1 MAYPMGTDANEA
13 VDLVGRRLGVLTALM
28 DGAKGVTELAEV
40 TDSSRS
46 TANRAVREL
55 EEAGLVERADGGYAV
70 TLAGRLLT
78 ERYLRFREEEA
89 AGVLAAEPV
98 LTHLPPDCPVDT
110 AVLAGCRVETA
121 TETAPY
127 RPRERLLSATRDADR
142 VRVALPALGDP
153 RYLRSWHELVV
164 AGGEVELLVT
174 EALRAD
180 LDDGFPRLL
189 PAMVATGRFT
199 VRVGDVP
206 DLGLA
211 LVENGGE
218 TTVLLAGFGDDGVM
232 RGVVENDTDDAV
244 RWGERCFGRLR
255 ERTDDA
261 TDGLVERDVPTPETG
276 SGSSGG
282 RPDEAAELPAELLRQ
297 GFVRLSV
304 DFFTDRAVAD
314 PVEAWRRSPGLA
326 EVNAGYAVERTTGD
340 GETVTECLT
349 GRLREGVD
357 CALVGPPG
365 SGKSTVCKRV
375 ACEWYRGG
383 DPVFYRESGRGDP
396 FEAVDALVDA
406 AERADGRPL
415 VVVEDALRPD
425 ATAVLEA
432 VDRLE
437 DRVAVLVD
445 AREAEWAD
453 PPGAGGPVRGRDR
466 FETVAMPALEEADR
480 ERFLERFRQT
490 VETDVDVPTDRL
502 LDGETGTGDGIAA
515 AGDAGPAAPLLLSH
529 RLAAYAD
536 PLTEG
541 ETGLE
546 ADAAAVLDA
555 LEDAGRTAVDVGLLV
570 NLLNVAGLAVRP
582 VLLGAL
588 GDEADVE
595 AALEV
600 LAGRAVFRRRE
611 GYKTVHESW
620 SVAFLAAYLDREPS
634 VDRQVGRVLT
644 RLFGVADDPETLR
657 AVAAD
662 PGPGEAWAD
671 HTVERVLAVGRRYP
685 KLAPLFGTAASA
697 EYELPEACPDERR
710 AWVPLCRGDAYYE
723 RGDCDRAETEY
734 GARLETARAAGDRR
748 AEADCLRRLGAT
760 ARKHSEYDLARERH
774 RRSLD
779 LAEELGE
786 DSLVAWNRNG
796 LGSADASQGAF
807 DSAVEHYRAA
817 LEWAREAGDR
827 GLAGTVLGNLGAVE
841 QYRGRYE
848 RAQEYLE
855 QSLEHCR
862 ALGDREGAADAH
874 RTLGVVA
881 SKCGDYE
888 RAREH
893 YLHSVETNRE
903 LGRVGSVTDTLNN
916 LGIDAQK
923 QGDYERAREYLQ
935 ESLSLDRERGD
946 RRGVTTT
953 LNNLG
958 EVAFDEGDLEAA
970 ADYYRRSRET
980 AEAIG
985 DRRSEAIAVFNLAR
999 VDAERGRLDRARER
1013 ASRSLEL
1020 RREVGDE
1027 HGEAKCLLCL
1037 ARVARDAG
1045 DPSVARERF
1054 ADALDRY
1061 RAVGD
1066 GVGEATALREL
1077 GSLERQRGEHD
1088 RARERLA
1095 EAADRYEAA
1104 DDPGSALD
1112 CLADLVECCDAA
1124 GDDEGAREHCQRAV
1138 ELAEEAGRDQR
1149 ADTFRERC
1157 RRFESA
1163 PA

>member
-1 MAYPMGTDANEA
+1 MGTDANKA

-28 DGAKGVTELAEV
+28 DGVKGVTELAEV

-127 RPRERLLSATRDADR
+127 RPRERLLSVTRDADR

-153 RYLRSWHELVV
+153 QYLRSWHELV
-164 AGGEVELLVT
+164 AGGGEVELLAT
-174 EALRAD
+174 EALFAD

-189 PAMVATGRFT
+189 SAMAATGRFT
-199 VRVGDVP
+199 LRVGDVP

-211 LVENGGE
+211 LAENDGE

-232 RGVVENDTDDAV
+232 RGVVENDSDDAV
-244 RWGERCFGRLR
+244 QWGKRCFERLR
-255 ERTDDA
+255 EGTDDA
-261 TDGLVERDVPTPETG
+261 TDRVVEPDVPTPGTG
-276 SGSSGG
+276 SDSSGG
-282 RPDEAAELPAELLRQ
+282 RPDEAADLPAELLRQ

-304 DFFTDRAVAD
+304 DFFADRPVAD
-314 PVEAWRRSPGLA
+314 PAEAWRRSPGLA

-340 GETVTECLT
+340 GETVTERLT
-349 GRLREGVD
+349 GRLRDGTD
-357 CALVGPPG
+357 CALLGPPG

-375 ACEWYRGG
+375 ACEWYREG

-396 FEAVDALVDA
+396 FGAVGALVDA

-425 ATAVLEA
+425 AAAVLEA
-432 VDRLE
+432 VDRLP

-445 AREAEWAD
+445 ARESEWAD
-453 PPGAGGPVRGRDR
+453 PPGAGEPARGRDR
-466 FETVAMPALEEADR
+466 FETVGMPSLAEADR
-480 ERFLERFRQT
+480 ERFVDRFRQT
-490 VETDVDVPTDRL
+490 VEADVDVPTDRL
-502 LDGETGTGDGIAA
+502 LDGETGAGDGTGT
-515 AGDAGPAAPLLLSH
+515 GDAGPAAPLLLSH

-536 PLTEG
+536 PLLEG

-570 NLLNVAGLAVRP
+570 NLLNVAGLAVEP
-582 VLLGAL
+582 ALVGVL

-595 AALEV
+595 AALDV
-600 LAGRAVFRRRE
+600 LDGRAVFRRPE
-611 GYKTVHESW
+611 GYETVHESW
-620 SVAFLAAYLDREPS
+620 SVAFLAAYLDREPP

-644 RLFGVADDPETLR
+644 RLFGVADDPETLQ

-662 PGPGEAWAD
+662 PKSGEAWAD
-671 HTVERVLAVGRRYP
+671 DTVQRVLAVGRRYP
-685 KLAPLFGTAASA
+685 KLAPLFGTGASA

-723 RGDCDRAETEY
+723 RGDCDRAEAEY
-734 GARLETARAAGDRR
+734 ETRLETARAAGDRR

-760 ARKHSEYDLARERH
+760 ARTRGEYDLARERH

-779 LAEELGE
+779 FAGELGA

-827 GLAGTVLGNLGAVE
+827 ALAGTVLGNLGAVE
-841 QYRGRYE
+841 QYRGEYGQAR
-848 RAQEYLE
+848 EYLE
-855 QSLEHCR
+855 RSLEHCR
-862 ALGDREGAADAH
+862 ALGDREGVADAH

-881 SKCGDYE
+881 SKRGDYE

-893 YLHSVETNRE
+893 YLRSVETNRE

-923 QGDYERAREYLQ
+923 QGDYERAREYLR

-946 RRGVTTT
+946 RRGVATT

-958 EVAFDEGDLEAA
+958 EVAFEEGDLGEAA
-970 ADYYRRSRET
+970 EYYRRSRET
-980 AEAIG
+980 AEAVG

-999 VDAERGRLDRARER
+999 VDLERGRLDGARER

-1020 RREVGDE
+1020 RREVGDK

-1066 GVGEATALREL
+1066 GAGEATALREL
-1077 GSLERQRGEHD
+1077 GSFERQRGEHG

-1095 EAADRYEAA
+1095 EAADRYEAV
-1104 DDPGSALD
+1104 DDPAAALD
-1112 CLADLVECCDAA
+1112 CLADLVECCEAV
-1124 GDDEGAREHCQRAV
+1124 GDDEGAREYCERAV
-1138 ELAEEAGRDQR
+1138 ELAEQVGREKR

-1157 RRFESA
+1157 QRFEST